1 MNKGL
6 FAGFRWK
13 VLVVGLV
20 ASACAS
26 SSDGPVERVAQ
37 QGSAL
42 TSASADILGFEV
54 ASSWTASQG
63 TAALSN
69 THTQGLH
76 SLSVAPR
83 GYVTYTSARLSS
95 LSGVSS
101 KIAFDLQMPSAQANP
116 SWFGAAQLYL
126 SIPSRSVYNAYL
138 GQVELTGLP
147 LQNWNSLVYT
157 IPDDLVA
164 KLKTTYT
171 DATFSIAL
179 NVPTNAK
186 GSYLLDNMRFV
197 GPDPEQVT
205 VTFGDSPVNLRAT
218 KFYEPERREDGSATP
233 SPAVLFTIPKT
244 IPVLVGSSG
253 NGQATLGYKTPSG
266 ANVTCSYNGG
276 SSVAHPTTDLELA
289 KGRSYDFQSCS
300 NGAAAGS
307 DATGTQFGLSV
318 VNGDAQDPAKRTI
331 IELSLGKTG
340 CSGKLDPPISAAD
353 SVRIRDAFSWSQ
365 TRAVPEADAQG
376 RPTLYYALIYLEDRE
391 QWQTLDQLLIHHS
404 LLPIFDNELKRYDD
418 QCGHFRFEGDG
429 RGQFVYALL
438 PGVTYNLIRQYA
450 LTPDPVEGDQ
460 SLFSVMKIL
469 DVPDVRARNA
479 DGSVSWEAL
488 MQVGFYYMN
497 QRTFPADD
505 TTEVHQNPFLN
516 SLRRRVSKF
525 VAKAARRTVRAVV
538 EGLGV
543 IDRWLAGSV
552 NATTKVVVLNRD
564 PQFDTTSSM
573 QRAWGAS
580 AGQNIAP
587 AGARF
592 EILQWMQFGEVTTP
606 FPTGY
611 SGNLGEDGSVKLRV
625 AKNRGLRGTCVAT
638 TNSAL

>member
-186 GSYLLDNMRFV
+186 GSYLLDNMRDHLSQGDATFDFCV
-197 GPDPEQVT
+197 QFQTDPKKMPIEDAMEEWEEK
-205 VTFGDSPVNLRAT
+205 DSPYRKVATIRIPSQAFESFDQMAFAEKIAFNPWNALEPHQPLGGMNRA
-218 KFYEPERREDGSATP
+218 RRA
-233 SPAVLFTIPKT
+233 I
-244 IPVLVGSSG
+244 
-253 NGQATLGYKTPSG
+253 Y
-266 ANVTCSYNGG
+266 
-276 SSVAHPTTDLELA
+276 
-289 KGRSYDFQSCS
+289 
-300 NGAAAGS
+300 
-307 DATGTQFGLSV
+307 
-318 VNGDAQDPAKRTI
+318 
-331 IELSLGKTG
+331 IELS
-340 CSGKLDPPISAAD
+340 
-353 SVRIRDAFSWSQ
+353 
-365 TRAVPEADAQG
+365 
-376 RPTLYYALIYLEDRE
+376 
-391 QWQTLDQLLIHHS
+391 
-404 LLPIFDNELKRYDD
+404 
-418 QCGHFRFEGDG
+418 
-429 RGQFVYALL
+429 
-438 PGVTYNLIRQYA
+438 
-450 LTPDPVEGDQ
+450 
-460 SLFSVMKIL
+460 
-469 DVPDVRARNA
+469 
-479 DGSVSWEAL
+479 
-488 MQVGFYYMN
+488 
-497 QRTFPADD
+497 
-505 TTEVHQNPFLN
+505 
-516 SLRRRVSKF
+516 
-525 VAKAARRTVRAVV
+525 
-538 EGLGV
+538 
-543 IDRWLAGSV
+543 
-552 NATTKVVVLNRD
+552 
-564 PQFDTTSSM
+564 
-573 QRAWGAS
+573 
-580 AGQNIAP
+580 
-587 AGARF
+587 
-592 EILQWMQFGEVTTP
+592 
-606 FPTGY
+606 
-611 SGNLGEDGSVKLRV
+611 KLRHAERV
-625 AKNRGLRGTCVAT
+625 R
-638 TNSAL
+638 